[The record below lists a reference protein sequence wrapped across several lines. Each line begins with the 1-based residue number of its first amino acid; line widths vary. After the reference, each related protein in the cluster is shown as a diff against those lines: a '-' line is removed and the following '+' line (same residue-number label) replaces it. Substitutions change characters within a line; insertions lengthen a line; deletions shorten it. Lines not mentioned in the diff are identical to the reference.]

1 MREKLSPRRLALTE
15 RLTFR
20 PALPGEV
27 KFDVTF
33 GYEPGGPV
41 KECFCLAFKIGA
53 DRQDEMHQACI
64 AISVAL
70 QSGQSMSDLARIMGE
85 DDPALAPHSMI
96 GLIVRAGVMLDDWLT
111 AQYAIGETTKFRD
124 APRPSNRDVSTDG
137 KPCQE
142 DVANGNPPLA
152 SSAGRDA
159 RGVGERSF
167 HEGRTE
173 RGNTPAN
180 VSAGVTAGRAPAPSF
195 RCGDSALE
203 PEGLEDW
210 PTQMTRLAAEEV
222 AKASPPL
229 PPPDTDHDRGGNV
242 FEIPAFL
249 RRTNRD
255 GASA

>member
-20 PALPGEV
+20 SGLPGEV

-85 DDPALAPHSMI
+85 DDPALPPHSMI

-111 AQYAIGETTKFRD
+111 AQYAISSSSNFNRSTGAACADTGDSAEGITGRRSCKRRPIDPTSEKVEAGEKD
-124 APRPSNRDVSTDG
+124 CDV
-137 KPCQE
+137 P
-142 DVANGNPPLA
+142 VLA
-152 SSAGRDA
+152 VSVVQYLAGQ
-159 RGVGERSF
+159 GGS
-167 HEGRTE
+167 H
-173 RGNTPAN
+173 
-180 VSAGVTAGRAPAPSF
+180 PAPSF

-203 PEGLEDW
+203 QEGLEDW

-222 AKASPPL
+222 VKPSPPP
-229 PPPDTDHDRGGNV
+229 PPPDDDVERGGMV
-242 FEIPAFL
+242 LEIPAFL
-249 RRTNRD
+249 RRFRP
-255 GASA
+255 GADA